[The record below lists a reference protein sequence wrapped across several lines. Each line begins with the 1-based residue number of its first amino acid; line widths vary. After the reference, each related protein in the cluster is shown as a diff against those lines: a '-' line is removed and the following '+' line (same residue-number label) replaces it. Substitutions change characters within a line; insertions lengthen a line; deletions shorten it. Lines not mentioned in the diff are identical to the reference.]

1 MTELCP
7 NYKYGIF
14 ILVPTAP
21 GCQVEETISISS
33 CFSARTTFL
42 SIPDYGHR
50 LTKRGMALWL
60 RVHLIA
66 GSRKPLELD

>member
-14 ILVPTAP
+14 ILVRTAP

-33 CFSARTTFL
+33 CFSPRTTFL
-42 SIPDYGHR
+42 SIPDCRHR

-60 RVHLIA
+60 RVPLIA